1 MADIIVG
8 GKSQLEV
15 THREQFKVELAR
27 GQRGSYGWTITT
39 YAATAEKAIEQL
51 IELDNR
57 LKIAF
62 PNFNVN
68 GSTE

>member
-1 MADIIVG
+1 MADITVG

-15 THREQFKVELAR
+15 THREHFKVELAR
-27 GQRGSYGWTITT
+27 GQRGSYGWNITT
-39 YAATAEKAIEQL
+39 YAATAEKAIKQL
-51 IELDNR
+51 VEVDNQ

-62 PNFNVN
+62 PNGNGN